1 MKYLL
6 FTLLLLSPEAWT
18 VDSAASK
25 VSFSVK
31 GPFGTVHGTLSGLEA
46 TVQFSDKDLGSST
59 MKARIPV
66 KTISTGT
73 GKRDRDLCNEEVW
86 FNVAKYPDITF
97 VSHKFTKTADGYSV
111 EGDLTIK
118 GVAKP
123 ATIPFTFVANGAGGV
138 FKGNF
143 IVHRTAYGL
152 GKSGGMVGD
161 EVTIS
166 LEVPVK
172 K

>member
-6 FTLLLLSPEAWT
+6 FALLLLAPEAWT

-25 VSFSVK
+25 INFSVH

-46 TVQFSDKDLGSST
+46 TVQFSEKDPEGGS

-66 KTISTGT
+66 KTIQTGN
-73 GKRDRDLCNEEVW
+73 GKRDKDLCNEETW

-97 VSHKFTKTADGYSV
+97 VSHKFAKTGNGYSV
-111 EGDLTIK
+111 SGDLTIK
-118 GVAKP
+118 GVVKP

-138 FKGNF
+138 FKGSFTLNRNDF
-143 IVHRTAYGL
+143 GL
-152 GKSGGMVGD
+152 GKSGMVGD
-161 EVTIS
+161 VVTIS
-166 LEVPVK
+166 LEVAVK